1 MGIGGSIGGKVD
13 MIAQEKNILADMD
26 TGEIVLKAEKRL

>member
-13 MIAQEKNILADMD
+13 MIAQREEHSSGYGHRRDS
-26 TGEIVLKAEKRL
+26 AEG